1 MWNVKCAS
9 QAAADSLLPC
19 DNPRKRTFRRYSYNG
34 MDLRSRPFST
44 CPLTTSSSPDMA
56 LQQ

>member
-34 MDLRSRPFST
+34 MDLQALLDMST
-44 CPLTTSSSPDMA
+44 DDFIQP
-56 LQQ
+56 